1 MDTAAFLSAF
11 QKTFSKRQRLKPS
24 SRLSRRFPP
33 FQRFKDPCPDVVG
46 MASPKK
52 LRLLNLAVSFL
63 SKDDGECYLEVGTYQ
78 GKSLIAALL
87 GNQCPAAVACDNFS
101 EFNSEPEASNFEA
114 LSQNLLQY
122 GMSDCVRLFNEDFLT
137 LFGRWKTENLP
148 PVGVYFYDGAH
159 DEVSQYEAIRSV
171 EPLLSDRALV
181 IVDDW
186 RKDSGSFAE
195 AGTKRAISQ
204 SQHHWSI
211 QWVLPSRYNGD
222 LAMWWN
228 GVAILVFN
236 R

>member
-1 MDTAAFLSAF
+1 MNTEGFLSAF
-11 QKTFSKRQRLKPS
+11 QKMFSERQRFQPT
-24 SRLSRRFPP
+24 SRLSVRFRP
-33 FQRFKDPCPDVVG
+33 FQRFKDPCPDVIG

-52 LRLLNLAVSFL
+52 LKLLNLAVSFL

-87 GNQCPAAVACDNFS
+87 GNEDRAAIACDNFS
-101 EFNSEPEASNFEA
+101 EFDSGEDPSNVTI
-114 LSQNLLQY
+114 LKQNLSKY
-122 GMSDCVRLFNEDFLT
+122 GLSDRVRLYNEDFLT
-137 LFGRWKTENLP
+137 LFRRWKTENLP
-148 PVGVYFYDGAH
+148 SVGVYFYDGAH
-159 DEVSQYEAIRSV
+159 DESSQYEAIRSV
-171 EPLLSDRALV
+171 ESLLSDRALI

-186 RKDSGSFAE
+186 RSESGSFAE

-204 SQHHWSI
+204 SRHGWSI

-228 GVAILVFN
+228 GVAILTFI